1 MTLDSTYL
9 RARLARVIQEHLR
22 LHRLDRLS
30 SGIDL
35 VEIILH
41 ELARECRNHGRRQNL
56 LSFCPYQ
63 EIALRIMQIKR
74 SGTWKHPQ

>member
-22 LHRLDRLS
+22 LHNLDRLGPS
-30 SGIDL
+30 IDL

-41 ELARECRNHGRRQNL
+41 ELTRECRKHGRHQSL
-56 LSFCPYQ
+56 LAFCPYQ
-63 EIALRIMQIKR
+63 EIALRIMQIK
-74 SGTWKHPQ
+74 